1 MNVSVTDMNISHIKT
16 ACFLKENRHTSPLEG
31 EYPAILCEIAIKRR
45 DKL

>member
-1 MNVSVTDMNISHIKT
+1 MNVSVTDMNISHIK
-16 ACFLKENRHTSPLEG
+16 AGRFLRGNGHTSLLDG